1 MKKPAAKPKKPAI
14 KTASRKKRAG
24 PLDGLISDAD
34 LDLVRR
40 LFLEAMPDDDR
51 SAEAMI
57 ESFLSADPTDADDA
71 PDAETMSELAEEL
84 DRLRVDANG
93 GDPDAR
99 AELRAVRQRI
109 DNAARRN
116 EIHPGIL
123 LMLGRLFAGAQVDI
137 GDAARA
143 SMGRMVAAGVFHE
156 PDDEAYG
163 SLVQP
168 LLADLAGDDF
178 DLHEEVRTLSSIF
191 PSGYRARLVQSFA
204 ADPTERARRSA
215 VGFLLDDD
223 DQTALSAIHGLAAP
237 GKIDPTTRR
246 RIELMRPWLSPVRRD
261 ALDAAF
267 PPSAAVEAPDGAK
280 AIVRMSASAC
290 DGSGAMSLMATV
302 KRGSRYAVVPLMLKP
317 SGVADSFVV
326 DDLTKAGAAAME
338 REARASVPSAEA
350 SLQTFVRLGAL
361 ALGRGLATGVSP
373 PFEFVRALETIG
385 IPSFVPDLATPSA
398 LIDELLAGTP
408 GRDDPEAIARA
419 GASVAELELAE
430 GWFEAGEAVEDI
442 LKATATIEEGAQALL
457 ESWLPKRR
465 AFWAGQCAL
474 TALAFEADPHPEIAR
489 DLALVGRE
497 ILRGGPL
504 VGIPLMR
511 EIATRSAIAFFA
523 HRDGP

>member
-1 MKKPAAKPKKPAI
+1 MKKPAAKPKKPAS

-24 PLDGLISDAD
+24 PLGGLISDAD

-57 ESFLSADPTDADDA
+57 ESFLSADPTDADEA

-84 DRLRVDANG
+84 DRLRVDATG

-99 AELRAVRQRI
+99 AELGAVRERI
-109 DNAARRN
+109 DKAARRN

-123 LMLGRLFAGAQVDI
+123 LMLGRLFAGAHVDI

-156 PDDEAYG
+156 PDGEAYG

-178 DLHEEVRTLSSIF
+178 DLHEEVRSLSAIF
-191 PSGYRARLVQSFA
+191 PSDYRARLVQSFA
-204 ADPTERARRSA
+204 ADRTERARRSA

-223 DQTALSAIHGLAAP
+223 DQTALSAIRGLAAQ
-237 GKIDPTTRR
+237 GKIDPSTRR
-246 RIELMRPWLSPVRRD
+246 RIELMRPWLSPVRRE

-267 PPSAAVEAPDGAK
+267 PPSAAAEAPDAAK

-290 DGSGAMSLMATV
+290 DGSGTMSVMATV
-302 KRGSRYAVVPLMLKP
+302 KSGSRYAVVPLMLKA

-326 DDLTKAGAAAME
+326 GDLTKAGAAAME
-338 REARASVPSAEA
+338 RDARAAVPSAEA
-350 SLQTFVRLGAL
+350 PLQTFVRLVAL
-361 ALGRGLATGVSP
+361 ALGRGVAAGLSP
-373 PFEFVRALETIG
+373 PFELVRALETIG
-385 IPSFVPDLATPSA
+385 ISSLVPDPATPSA
-398 LIDELLAGTP
+398 LIDELLARTP
-408 GRDDPEAIARA
+408 DRDDPDAIAKA
-419 GASVAELELAE
+419 GASAAELELAE

-442 LKATATIEEGAQALL
+442 LESTATIEEGAQALL

-465 AFWAGQCAL
+465 AFWASQCAL
-474 TALAFEADPHPEIAR
+474 TALALEAGPEAEIAR

-497 ILRGGPL
+497 ILRESPL

-511 EIATRSAIAFFA
+511 EIARGSAIAFFA
-523 HRDGP
+523 RRGEP